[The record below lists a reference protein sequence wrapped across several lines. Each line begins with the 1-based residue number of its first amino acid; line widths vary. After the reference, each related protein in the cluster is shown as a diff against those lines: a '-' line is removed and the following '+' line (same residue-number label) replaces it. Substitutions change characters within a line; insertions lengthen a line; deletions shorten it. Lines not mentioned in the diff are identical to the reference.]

1 MLLQLNLELSF
12 ELLIN
17 LFLRRKVLYIIRDF
31 GNVPI
36 LIFEFK

>member
-1 MLLQLNLELSF
+1 MLLELNLELSF

-17 LFLRRKVLYIIRDF
+17 LFFTRKVLYIVRDF

-36 LIFEFK
+36 LLFEF

>member
-1 MLLQLNLELSF
+1 MLLELNLELSF

-17 LFLRRKVLYIIRDF
+17 LFFTRKLLCNIRDF

-36 LIFEFK
+36 LLFEF